1 MAAEKPEDCST
12 TPCGG
17 TCGAGQAELF
27 KTSCTDG
34 SFQRRC
40 CTASNYPDV
49 MVMVDK
55 GQGSMLTHRYY
66 QWSQNMVYADYSLLE
81 TTWTSTKTLKALP
94 GKNQAAG
101 LAPDGTSSLPS
112 VLSCMFAAAAAPLS
126 QFGNLCWQLR
136 HVPLVTV
143 MTANS
148 AK

>member
-1 MAAEKPEDCST
+1 MTWPVQEIMATMAAEKPGDCST

-34 SFQRRC
+34 SFERRC

-55 GQGSMLTHRYY
+55 GQGSMLTYRYY

-94 GKNQAAG
+94 GEIGQ
-101 LAPDGTSSLPS
+101 LDWLLVAPAVCLLNCPAC
-112 VLSCMFAAAAAPLS
+112 L
-126 QFGNLCWQLR
+126 QQLQ
-136 HVPLVTV
+136 HP
-143 MTANS
+143 
-148 AK
+148 